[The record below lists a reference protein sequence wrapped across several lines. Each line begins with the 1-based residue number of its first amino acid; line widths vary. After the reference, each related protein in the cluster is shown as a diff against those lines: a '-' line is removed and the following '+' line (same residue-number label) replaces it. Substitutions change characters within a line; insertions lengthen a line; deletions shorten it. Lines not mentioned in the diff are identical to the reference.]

1 MYDVYGIGNALVDIE
16 YKITDDFLVSQGV
29 EKGLMTLVDE
39 QRQSELLLAL
49 DNINANKSCGG
60 SAANTAIAISQF
72 GGNSFYSCKVANDD
86 FGHFYLDD
94 MENNGVKTNNHS
106 TSLPEGTTG
115 KCMVFVS
122 DDGERSMNTF
132 LGITQTFSSECLN
145 YDELKKAKWLYVEG
159 YLVASETG
167 MVAAKEAIE
176 FARKNQIKVAITL
189 SDLNMVTYFKDNFL
203 KLIGD
208 SPIDLLFANTQE
220 AQGFVQNDDLQF
232 CFEELKKYSQTFVV
246 TQGEKGATYWNGSEL
261 VHVDANPLR
270 PLDTNGAGDLFAG
283 AFLYGISKD
292 YTDVKKLELAIKAC
306 SVLIMQYG
314 ARLEKEQ
321 ALQIKS
327 DLGV

>member
-1 MYDVYGIGNALVDIE
+1 
-16 YKITDDFLVSQGV
+16 
-29 EKGLMTLVDE
+29 
-39 QRQSELLLAL
+39 
-49 DNINANKSCGG
+49 
-60 SAANTAIAISQF
+60 
-72 GGNSFYSCKVANDD
+72 
-86 FGHFYLDD
+86 

-145 YDELKKAKWLYVEG
+145 FDELKKAKWLYVEG

-167 MVAAKEAIE
+167 MVAAKEAID

-208 SPIDLLFANTQE
+208 SSIDLLFANTQE